1 MSSEA
6 PQSVEVRASTLE
18 DAIEKGL
25 LQLGLARNEVIIE
38 IVDEGSRG
46 VLGMGARDAVV
57 RLTPLRTP
65 KAVAAPTQPAP
76 SPTAL
81 QEEVPAALQMGGD
94 EEARVAKEVLAELLA
109 QMKIKATIHA
119 ERAQA
124 ASPDENP
131 PWVLNI
137 RGADLGVLIGRR
149 GETLNAL
156 QYITR
161 LIVSREIQQRA
172 NIVIDV
178 EGYKARREEALRR
191 LAVRMAEQARRLGR
205 TIALEPMPANERR
218 IIHLALRDDQSV
230 TTESIG
236 SGDQRKVTI
245 IPAQNSGR

>member
-1 MSSEA
+1 MSSES
-6 PQSVEVRASTLE
+6 PQSVEVHAPTLE
-18 DAIEKGL
+18 EAIERGL
-25 LQLGLARNEVIIE
+25 SQLGLARNEVIIE

-46 VLGMGARDAVV
+46 VLGMGARDAVI
-57 RLTPLRTP
+57 RLTPLRAPKVVATP
-65 KAVAAPTQPAP
+65 PQPALTEEIP
-76 SPTAL
+76 SAPPS
-81 QEEVPAALQMGGD
+81 QGD

-109 QMKIKATIHA
+109 QMKIKATVHV

-124 ASPDENP
+124 ATPDEDP

-161 LIVSREIQQRA
+161 LIVSREIQRRS

-178 EGYKARREEALRR
+178 ESYKSRREEALRR
-191 LAVRMAEQARRLGR
+191 LALRMAEQAKRLGR
-205 TIALEPMPANERR
+205 TVVLEPMPANERR
-218 IIHLALRDDQSV
+218 IIHLALRDDEGV

-245 IPAQNSGR
+245 IPAQGPGR